1 LTTET
6 IWALLTIIGIDIVL
20 GGDNAIVVAMAC
32 RRLPENLRNK
42 AIVLGIVLA
51 VLARGILTILAVH
64 LLAIPYLMGIGG
76 VFLVWIA
83 FRLINSEDSHSSI
96 HSSYT
101 ISDAIKTIVIADVVM
116 GFDNVLAVAGA
127 SQGNSLLVL
136 TGLIISVPIIIWGS
150 KIILYLMTRFPL
162 IIYIGA
168 AVLLFTA
175 GKMILHEHLVQGL
188 LQSTFLSPN
197 VFLFSLVT
205 GGLLVAWLTH
215 HINGLQ
221 ILFFKQNR

>member
-1 LTTET
+1 MTTET

-32 RRLPENLRNK
+32 RRLPKNLRNK
-42 AIVLGIVLA
+42 AIVLGIMLA

-83 FRLINSEDSHSSI
+83 FRLINTENNHSSI

-136 TGLIISVPIIIWGS
+136 TGLIISIPIIIWGS

-175 GKMILHEHLVQGL
+175 GKMILHEHLVQAF
-188 LQSTFLSPN
+188 LQNSLLSPN
-197 VFLFSLVT
+197 MFLFSLVG
-205 GGLLVAWLTH
+205 GGLLVAWLSH

-221 ILFFKQNR
+221 ILFFRQGR